1 MIYDIIMGS
10 MTVDDSIKYVL
21 EGRKTFFIVPDVSLL
36 PEVFLEDYMNRGYEA
51 YIIND
56 DKYCPLRTKVDI
68 IINTFADSILFFY
81 VNAVV
86 EGIEWRRYILELQ
99 RKYGESVLIGVLHAP
114 CETDAERI
122 EMERFYAFDVGVKCG
137 CITLEYNKNK
147 NYPLI
152 DRVLYATQACG
163 RRKSVRAICDSA
175 SRVTFTISDKS
186 LLKENAYFEKN
197 MMYKGKVLD
206 VSISH
211 FSCMFDRVLGLKIGA
226 KIPSVLVNINGMHF
240 TSDAM
245 LLMQRENPGG
255 TLFIFGFLNK
265 DGKKGLDLDNEA
277 RLLEKI
283 YLIVSDKVKALMSEK
298 FDEAR
303 QSALA
308 NRNRHVA
315 SNEN

>member
-51 YIIND
+51 YIIN
-56 DKYCPLRTKVDI
+56 
-68 IINTFADSILFFY
+68 
-81 VNAVV
+81 

-255 TLFIFGFLNK
+255 TLFIFGFLN
-265 DGKKGLDLDNEA
+265 
-277 RLLEKI
+277 
-283 YLIVSDKVKALMSEK
+283 
-298 FDEAR
+298 
-303 QSALA
+303 
-308 NRNRHVA
+308 
-315 SNEN
+315 